1 MDTKLSISQ
10 QYALSHKGEQQPP
23 WLYYIKYHKQVKRGD
38 PFSMLLS
45 IGKAVPGVL
54 CAILGYPVQ
63 QKYEN
68 IRESRGRE

>member
-1 MDTKLSISQ
+1 M
-10 QYALSHKGEQQPP
+10 
-23 WLYYIKYHKQVKRGD
+23 KRGD

-54 CAILGYPVQ
+54 CAILGYPIQ

-68 IRESRGRE
+68 IRESPGHE